1 MYNITDAVLAA
12 TLKDLIEDGIIDRK
26 SYDEIPPRVE
36 YMLTQKGKSV
46 VPILQNYLAN
56 GQAIFYKK
64 RILKNEM
71 VQCQKCDQSQIGE
84 KQIMLIIYRGKK
96 FTKEQVQQL
105 FLSVNWISGNYP
117 ERLYKALMNSSTVL
131 TVWDDEKLVGL
142 TRVLDDTEMLAQIHY
157 VLVHPDYQG
166 KGIAG
171 KMIEYIKEKYK
182 NFMYI
187 EGMPEDKNNVP
198 FYTKHGFSV
207 MENGAAIQIC
217 NYDNKILRR

>member
-1 MYNITDAVLAA
+1 MFTYT
-12 TLKDLIEDGIIDRK
+12 E
-26 SYDEIPPRVE
+26 E
-36 YMLTQKGKSV
+36 
-46 VPILQNYLAN
+46 
-56 GQAIFYKK
+56 
-64 RILKNEM
+64 
-71 VQCQKCDQSQIGE
+71 
-84 KQIMLIIYRGKK
+84 KK

-105 FLSVNWISGNYP
+105 FLSVHWTSGNYP

-182 NFMYI
+182 NFLYI
-187 EGMPEDKNNVP
+187 EAMPEDKNNVS

-207 MENGAAIQIC
+207 MENGAAIQIY
-217 NYDNKILRR
+217 NYGNMQS